1 MTTAQILAVVGAVFV
16 ASFVQALSGF
26 GFGLLAMPLMT
37 LAISPTT
44 AVVVST
50 LVGVLV
56 TTWQSWFLRRDADRP
71 VVKRMAIGAY
81 LGMPLGLVVLNTVS
95 DNALRFALG
104 VAVLVAVVLL
114 ALDVRIRAGRTSDA
128 VAGFTSGVLNT
139 SLSTNGPPLVFV
151 LQARRLDA
159 ATFRATIVAVF
170 ALSNVFAVTLFVA
183 TGKVNRDGVV
193 AALLAAPAL
202 LAAQLIGFPLRRHLH
217 GRRFRVFVLVL
228 LGAAGFSA
236 IVGALR

>member
-1 MTTAQILAVVGAVFV
+1 VTTTQIIAVVIAVFA
-16 ASFVQALSGF
+16 ASFVQALAGF

-37 LAISPTT
+37 LAVSPTS

-56 TTWQSWFLRRDADRP
+56 STWQSWFLRADADRP

-81 LGMPLGLVVLNTVS
+81 IGMPLGLVVLNTVS
-95 DNALRFALG
+95 DTALRFALG

-114 ALDVRIRAGRTSDA
+114 ALDVQIRASRTSDG
-128 VAGFTSGVLNT
+128 VAGFASGVLNT

-159 ATFRATIVAVF
+159 AAFRATIVAVF
-170 ALSNVFAVTLFVA
+170 ALSNVFAVTLFVV

-193 AALLAAPAL
+193 AALLAVPAL
-202 LAAQLIGFPLRRHLH
+202 LAGQLIGFPLRRHLH
-217 GRRFRVFVLVL
+217 GERFRTFVLVL
-228 LGAAGFSA
+228 LAAAGVSA